1 MSSPQRHATDAT
13 SSTDSPS
20 PRRERGP
27 GGEVTL
33 TTLKSTSDTT
43 IDPRYLS
50 TPETLEYPTTL
61 DGQPTTAFAFY
72 YPPHNADYQ
81 DELPLDHV
89 AEVSSPRRHPASDAS
104 PSTPMPGGSAPGT
117 ATSELPP
124 LLVISHGGPTAATS
138 AVLSPR
144 IQYWTS
150 RGIAVLDVNYGGSTG
165 YGTAYRRRLNRRW
178 GIVDVDDCVNAA
190 RYLVARGDVDP
201 ARLAITG
208 GSAGGYTTLCALTMR
223 HLFSAGASYYG
234 VAELEALARDTHK
247 FESRYLDGLI
257 GPYPADAPNEAPGPE
272 DVGSEA
278 PPEAGVSRGQGP
290 MRGEPEGS
298 PLGKTTS
305 STFSARGAA
314 QSDAQRGDGP
324 GGPGGSAAAEP
335 GSTSP
340 GERSDASAGA
350 VGAQPPRGES
360 EGSPL
365 SSQLIGAGGGAAPSD
380 AQPGSPDAA
389 SAASDREA
397 LLAPYRQRSPINHV
411 DDLDCPVIF
420 FQGLEDQIVPPN
432 QAQMMVEALQRKGI
446 PVAYFTFEGEQH
458 GFRRAENIKR
468 SLEAE
473 LLFYGRI
480 FNFTPAD
487 NIAPF
492 PISNL
497 FLTR

>member
-1 MSSPQRHATDAT
+1 MPGGSAP
-13 SSTDSPS
+13 STANDSPS
-20 PRRERGP
+20 PRRPVLSRVEAERGP
-27 GGEVTL
+27 GGEVAL
-33 TTLKSTSDTT
+33 TTLKSTSDTA

-61 DGQPTTAFAFY
+61 DGAPTTAFAFY
-72 YPPHNADYQ
+72 YPPHNADY
-81 DELPLDHV
+81 DSPNPAD
-89 AEVSSPRRHPASDAS
+89 ANSPSPRKPVLSRVEGERG
-104 PSTPMPGGSAPGT
+104 PGGEV
-117 ATSELPP
+117 ELPP

-165 YGTAYRRRLNRRW
+165 YGTEYRRRLNRRW

-223 HLFSAGASYYG
+223 DLFSAGASYYG

-257 GPYPADAPNEAPGPE
+257 GPYPADPDATIGPE
-272 DVGSEA
+272 DTGSEA
-278 PPEAGVSRGQGP
+278 TSEAGVSRGQGP

-298 PLGKTTS
+298 PLGKTTF
-305 STFSARGAA
+305 STLSGRGAA
-314 QSDAQRGDGP
+314 QGDAQRGEGP
-324 GGPGGSAAAEP
+324 GGPGGSAAAP
-335 GSTSP
+335 
-340 GERSDASAGA
+340 A
-350 VGAQPPRGES
+350 
-360 EGSPL
+360 
-365 SSQLIGAGGGAAPSD
+365 
-380 AQPGSPDAA
+380 
-389 SAASDREA
+389 REA
-397 LLAPYRQRSPINHV
+397 LLAPYRDRSPINHV
-411 DDLDCPVIF
+411 EGISCPVIF

-432 QAQMMVEALQRKGI
+432 QAQMMVDALRRKGI
-446 PVAYFTFEGEQH
+446 TVEYITFEHEQH

-473 LLFYGRI
+473 LNFYGRI
-480 FNFTPAD
+480 FSFSP
-487 NIAPF
+487 
-492 PISNL
+492 
-497 FLTR
+497 R